1 MRCSPEIQANSIRL
15 KRQVHNKCFLVVEG
29 QDDRKFFEHF
39 VDKAACSIMVA
50 CGKPNVIEVIAT
62 LEKDQIPGIVGVV
75 DADLDHIEGHQ
86 SSSDNLIVLET
97 ADLEALLIRSSA
109 LDHVLVE
116 LGSREKISQFDG
128 DVREVL
134 VMAAAWIAYLRLHSR
149 RAGLKLRFKTLKY
162 EKFINAKLL
171 SIDIDALAQEAMN
184 CSQRHDLSCMDIV
197 AKLRS
202 IHGSIKDLWL
212 ICYGKDMIRI
222 LSYGLRK
229 TLGRGKN
236 KAKDV
241 TPEIIA
247 KDLRL
252 SFNWD
257 DMNKSVLCQNLREWT
272 KRNPGYGIL
281 EPVESY

>member
-39 VDKAACSIMVA
+39 VDDAACSIMVA
-50 CGKPNVIEVIAT
+50 CGKPNVTEVIAI
-62 LEKDQIPGIVGVV
+62 LEEDQIPGIVGVV
-75 DADLDHIEGHQ
+75 DADLDHIEGRQ

-134 VMAAAWIAYLRLHSR
+134 VMAVAWIAYLRLHSI
-149 RAGLKLRFKTLKY
+149 RAGLSLRFKSLKY

-171 SIDIDALAQEAMN
+171 SIDIDALVLEAMN

-197 AKLRS
+197 AELRS
-202 IHGSIKDLWL
+202 IHGLIKDSWL
-212 ICYGKDMIRI
+212 ICYGKDMIRV

-229 TLGRGKN
+229 TLGRGRN
-236 KAKDV
+236 RAKDV

-257 DMNKSVLCQNLREWT
+257 DMNESVLGQNLRVWT

-281 EPVESY
+281 KSVESY